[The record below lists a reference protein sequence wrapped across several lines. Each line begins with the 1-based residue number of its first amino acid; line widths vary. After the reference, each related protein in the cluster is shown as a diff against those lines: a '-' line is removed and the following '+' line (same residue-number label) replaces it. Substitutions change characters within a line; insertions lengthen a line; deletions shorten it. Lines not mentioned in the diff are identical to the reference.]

1 MSFSTPPR
9 RQGFTLV
16 ELLVVI
22 GIIAVLL
29 SILIPA
35 LAGARRQSN
44 DVVCQSNVRAI
55 GQAVAMYAV
64 DFKDRYPHTNY
75 GTSTNPRFGALG
87 NGLFRRGFNQ
97 PDPTDPTKRETTWGF
112 PAAMQRLGYLKSTK
126 TDSTVWNCP
135 AAIEEV
141 RGNGNSYRWY
151 VSAPTKDGTSINRS
165 RDGKFIAFI
174 ADNIE
179 LSPAAVDDPAAN
191 SSVLP
196 RPAGAVLQY
205 YPHYARYTLKMAPD
219 QLGNIYQPW
228 RDPKRGIP
236 FLTALMVDGRVSK
249 LSARQGGTPT
259 TPNGVFGGFAP
270 TAD

>member
-1 MSFSTPPR
+1 M
-9 RQGFTLV
+9 V

-44 DVVCQSNVRAI
+44 DVVCQSNMRAI

-75 GTSTNPRFGALG
+75 GNSTSPRYGALG
-87 NGLFRRGFNQ
+87 NGLYRRGFNQ

-135 AAIEEV
+135 AAIDEV
-141 RGNGNSYRWY
+141 RGNGNSYRWLTTNA
-151 VSAPTKDGTSINRS
+151 SRDGTSLTRA
-165 RDGKFIAFI
+165 RDGKYDALIY
-174 ADNIE
+174 DNVE
-179 LSPAAVDDPAAN
+179 LAAAEVDNPAGN

-196 RPAGAVLQY
+196 RPAGSVQQFF
-205 YPHYARYTLKMAPD
+205 PHYTRSILKMAPD
-219 QLGNIYQPW
+219 RTGAVYQPW
-228 RDPKRGIP
+228 RDPKRGTP
-236 FLTALMVDGRVSK
+236 FLTVLMVDGRVSK
-249 LSARQGGTPT
+249 LAARQGGTPSS
-259 TPNGVFGGFAP
+259 PNGAFGSFQVVE
-270 TAD
+270 